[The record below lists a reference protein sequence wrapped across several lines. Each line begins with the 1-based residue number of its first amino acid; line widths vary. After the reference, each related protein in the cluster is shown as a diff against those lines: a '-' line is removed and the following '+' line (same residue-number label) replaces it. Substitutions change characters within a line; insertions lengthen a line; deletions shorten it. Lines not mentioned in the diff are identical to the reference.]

1 MFNPKRVAII
11 GGYGLMGQWFSRFFS
26 RKGCKVV
33 ISGRSRLK
41 SFRAARNLGV
51 AAAKSNSDAIKGADL
66 IIVSVMAQRLDGV
79 LKEISPHLE
88 AGQKVIDI
96 TSVKSVPVKL
106 LHMHIKKNVALGTHP
121 MFGPSAQAEGQNFI
135 LTPTSG
141 KERAFA
147 SELRAYLR
155 KSKFNVVIMSP
166 QKHDK
171 MIGAMLS
178 LTHYVGF
185 VTGDT
190 WRSLKIHKFMS
201 TSSTSFRFLESFVKS
216 IVDAS
221 PELYS
226 YLQVGVPNVHKV
238 ENEFARISREWA
250 ELTRRKDR
258 KRLKSRMYRIERYLS
273 RL

>member
-26 RKGCKVV
+26 RKGCSVV
-33 ISGRSRLK
+33 ISGRSGSK
-41 SFRAARNLGV
+41 CARVAKKLGV
-51 AAAKSNSDAIKGADL
+51 QAASSNKDAIKGADL
-66 IIVSVMAQRLDGV
+66 IVLSVMADRLDGV
-79 LKEISPHLE
+79 LKEISAHLE
-88 AGQKVIDI
+88 EGQRVIDI

-106 LHMHIKKNVALGTHP
+106 LHKYVRKNIALGTHP
-121 MFGPSAQAEGQNFI
+121 MFGPSAQAKGQNFI

-147 SELRAYLR
+147 NDLSAYLKR
-155 KSKFNVVIMSP
+155 SGFNVIFMSP
-166 QKHDK
+166 KKHDN

-190 WRSLKIHKFMS
+190 WRSLKIHKFMT

-273 RL
+273 RI

>member
-1 MFNPKRVAII
+1 MFSPKKVAII
-11 GGYGLMGQWFSRFFS
+11 GGYGVMGQWFASFFS

-33 ISGRSRLK
+33 ISGRSGLK
-41 SFRAARNLGV
+41 SAKAARKLGV

-66 IIVSVMAQRLDGV
+66 IILSVMADRLDGV
-79 LKEISPHLE
+79 LKELSPHLE
-88 AGQKVIDI
+88 EGQKVIDI
-96 TSVKSVPVKL
+96 TSVKSIPVKL
-106 LHMHIKKNVALGTHP
+106 LHKNVRKNVVLGTHP
-121 MFGPSAQAEGQNFI
+121 MFGPSAQAKGQNFI
-135 LTPTSG
+135 LTPTSS

-147 SELRAYLR
+147 RELSAYLKR
-155 KSKFNVVIMSP
+155 SGFNVVFMSP
-166 QKHDK
+166 EKHDN

-190 WRSLKIHKFMS
+190 WRSLGIHKFMN

-250 ELTRRKDR
+250 ELTRKKDR

>member
-1 MFNPKRVAII
+1 MFNPRRVAII
-11 GGYGLMGQWFSRFFS
+11 GGYGLMGQWFARFFS
-26 RKGCKVV
+26 SKGCTVV
-33 ISGRSRLK
+33 ISGRSRAR
-41 SFRAARNLGV
+41 SVSAAKKLGV
-51 AAAKSNSDAIKGADL
+51 IAAKSNREAILGADL
-66 IIVSVMAQRLDGV
+66 ILISVMADRLDRV
-79 LKEISPHLE
+79 LRDLSPRFE
-88 AGQKVIDI
+88 EGQKVIDI
-96 TSVKSVPVKL
+96 TSVKSIPVKL
-106 LHMHIKKNVALGTHP
+106 LHKHVRKNISLGTHP
-121 MFGPSAQAEGQNFI
+121 MFGPSAQAKGQNFI
-135 LTPTSG
+135 LTPTSSR
-141 KERAFA
+141 EREFA
-147 SELRAYLR
+147 NELRTYLR
-155 KSKFNVVIMSP
+155 RSGFNVIVMSP
-166 QKHDK
+166 QKHDN

-190 WRSLKIHKFMS
+190 WRSLKIHKFMG